1 MVAFCSTVQNFHCL
15 FCAACLAV
23 NRFKNRFCIA
33 YQEKEKYIY
42 IYIYILAAHEEM
54 RPAAVDSRELKI

>member
-1 MVAFCSTVQNFHCL
+1 MVAFCSIVQNFHCL

-42 IYIYILAAHEEM
+42 IYILAAHEEM
-54 RPAAVDSRELKI
+54 RPAAVDSRELKV

>member
-1 MVAFCSTVQNFHCL
+1 MAFCSTVQNFHCL

-42 IYIYILAAHEEM
+42 IYIYIFAAHEEM